1 MKRLSQGKLNK
12 KYYEEFVDRSKWEKE
27 LWQKR
32 GNRVMEVQVAS
43 RKNEQFW
50 RRKKNYIEMLTRKPN
65 WGSKETSTERKKW
78 IENKIEIY
86 YLNQQECFDE
96 VSR

>member
-1 MKRLSQGKLNK
+1 MTEKGKSSNGSSSSIKKKRAVLT
-12 KYYEEFVDRSKWEKE
+12 
-27 LWQKR
+27 
-32 GNRVMEVQVAS
+32 M
-43 RKNEQFW
+43 
-50 RRKKNYIEMLTRKPN
+50 KKNYIEMLTRKPN

>member
-12 KYYEEFVDRSKWEKE
+12 KYYEEFVDGSKWEKE

-43 RKNEQFW
+43 RK
-50 RRKKNYIEMLTRKPN
+50 
-65 WGSKETSTERKKW
+65 TSS
-78 IENKIEIY
+78 
-86 YLNQQECFDE
+86 FDDE
-96 VSR
+96 EKLHRNVD

>member
-12 KYYEEFVDRSKWEKE
+12 KYYEEFVDRSKWKKE

-43 RKNEQFW
+43 RKNEHGSFDDG
-50 RRKKNYIEMLTRKPN
+50 RKIT
-65 WGSKETSTERKKW
+65 
-78 IENKIEIY
+78 
-86 YLNQQECFDE
+86 
-96 VSR
+96 

>member
-32 GNRVMEVQVAS
+32 RNRVMEVQEKTNS
-43 RKNEQFW
+43 FDDGRK
-50 RRKKNYIEMLTRKPN
+50 IT
-65 WGSKETSTERKKW
+65 
-78 IENKIEIY
+78 
-86 YLNQQECFDE
+86 
-96 VSR
+96 

>member
-32 GNRVMEVQVAS
+32 GNWVMEVQV
-43 RKNEQFW
+43 
-50 RRKKNYIEMLTRKPN
+50 KKKRAVLM
-65 WGSKETSTERKKW
+65 TEEKLHR
-78 IENKIEIY
+78 NV
-86 YLNQQECFDE
+86 D
-96 VSR
+96 